1 MTERLSI
8 SVVIITRN
16 RAEWLRD
23 VLNSLTMQSRS
34 ADEVVVVDNSSTDT
48 TKEVVMSFGDKMN
61 IKYVFESKRGIPQA
75 RNAGI
80 TKASGEIIAF
90 IDDDC
95 VADPNWLK
103 NIEIPFVKDPNIGA
117 VGGEVSYLKLGENH
131 LEAFYIENMIS
142 RGRKRE

>member
-1 MTERLSI
+1 MTEKLTI

-16 RAEWLRD
+16 RADWLRD
-23 VLNSLTMQSRS
+23 ALNSLKIQSRP
-34 ADEVVVVDNSSTDT
+34 ADEVVVVDNSSTDN
-48 TKEVVMSFGDKMN
+48 TKEVIMSFANKMN

-80 TKASGEIIAF
+80 IAASGEVIAF

-103 NIEIPFVKDPNIGA
+103 NIEIPFMKDPNIGA
-117 VGGEVSYLKLGENH
+117 VGGEVSYLKLGENR
-131 LEAFYIENMIS
+131 LEAFYIENMIA
-142 RGRKRE
+142 RGRKKQ